1 MRILLT
7 LFLMCA
13 VPAAAAP
20 KDHFHDLID
29 ALGPA
34 ARAQTG
40 GRAEREAVA
49 LNTVLVIHGAEPC
62 RMTSRAAA
70 YRRERSEA
78 IDESLLAAYGARREQ
93 ERQRIVRAIDTWWA
107 RTDLSE
113 HDRTQF
119 CTMID
124 KALTHIGY

>member
-13 VPAAAAP
+13 VPAAP

-49 LNTVLVIHGAEPC
+49 LNTVLVIHGA
-62 RMTSRAAA
+62 
-70 YRRERSEA
+70 
-78 IDESLLAAYGARREQ
+78 
-93 ERQRIVRAIDTWWA
+93 
-107 RTDLSE
+107 
-113 HDRTQF
+113 
-119 CTMID
+119 
-124 KALTHIGY
+124 